1 MLTRIL
7 VLNTLVN
14 LLFNYQVVVGSFL
27 PGNQHDQKSKKQKNE
42 SIPATVAPNPTIVA
56 APASNAEKEDGVDGL
71 SQQNS
76 NALKPNLTTATLRRE
91 NWATMQEPRN
101 SATDINISLPA
112 V

>member
-1 MLTRIL
+1 M

-14 LLFNYQVVVGSFL
+14 LLLNYQVVVGSFL

-42 SIPATVAPNPTIVA
+42 SIPATVAPNPTMAA
-56 APASNAEKEDGVDGL
+56 APASNAEKEEGISVL
-71 SQQNS
+71 SQQNP
-76 NALKPNLTTATLRRE
+76 NALKPNLATSTFQRE

-112 V
+112 I